1 MIVQLVVVALLAIL
15 VAYVILTPTEF
26 EGFMEE
32 FWKVM
37 ECAFWIIIAGIIVFF
52 GLVVV
57 VVIFATRD

>member
-1 MIVQLVVVALLAIL
+1 MIVQLVVIALLAIL
-15 VAYVILTPTEF
+15 VAYVVLTPTQF

-37 ECAFWIIIAGIIVFF
+37 EWAFWIIIAGIIVFF
-52 GLVVV
+52 GLIVV